1 MGLVQ
6 SRRSNYDTDVFMPLF
21 AAIQSVIGCQP
32 YQGRVGAADTQLVGA
47 PPTRLVQQIDTLTSA
62 AAGPQTDRRLR
73 LFACTDGCAVGHCLP
88 CAG

>member
-1 MGLVQ
+1 VFLTFAGCLVFLFLVQ

-47 PPTRLVQQIDTLTSA
+47 NPTQLLPVH
-62 AAGPQTDRRLR
+62 TD
-73 LFACTDGCAVGHCLP
+73 
-88 CAG
+88 